1 MTGASR
7 RTTIA
12 AAAVLLAVGVAAADP
27 KPFGTTTTIQ
37 VERGR
42 TVKTAT
48 LVDVDGDGLEDLV
61 IATFRRGK
69 AFERVIEVHLR
80 RGSGDVFVAAPDF
93 SLDVPA
99 DAVAFAVGDVHA
111 DPGSEIVIFTASGA
125 FAWRPKGPESARF
138 AKLVSASFLWQ
149 IPDPRDVF
157 WWGAGVRDVDGDGLA
172 DLVMPE
178 PGGWRVALQ
187 RRKPDGASDFAVVS
201 APRVPEHSS
210 AEVEGMGSRKLSAK
224 AKREEFRVSITVG
237 DDDGDDDAPREL
249 LSVSESAPAPQFIDF
264 DGDGRLD
271 LVAQSSHDLFV
282 WRQRPDGSFAEAP
295 DAKYELPV
303 AADRERRLDVS
314 YSSLVADLDGDRRCD
329 CVMFAGDKRSDDVRT
344 QVLVFLQGKSGAP
357 DPASPLFGSKGLPTQ
372 LLRIGGFAGSPVL
385 VDVDGDGRLDLVV
398 GAVRLDGAFDAIRA
412 AGNGRLDASLYVYKN
427 TGKGFSDKPVLS
439 FDISLK
445 ADGLRGARG
454 ELIAGFFGDVTGDRV
469 RDLVLRDEPD
479 HVRVLMTRR
488 SGDGLTIVEQP
499 LWESHVDPDAKVVAH
514 GSSNGNPRGGPPEL
528 LVIEDSQVLHVR
540 FP

>member
-1 MTGASR
+1 ML
-7 RTTIA
+7 TT
-12 AAAVLLAVGVAAADP
+12 GVAIADP
-27 KPFGTTTTIQ
+27 KPFGTTTTVQ

-93 SLDVPA
+93 SLDVPN
-99 DAVAFAVGDVHA
+99 DAVAFAVGDVHE

-138 AKLVSASFLWQ
+138 VKLVSGSFLWQ
-149 IPDPRDVF
+149 LPDPRDVF

-172 DLVMPE
+172 DLVIPE
-178 PGGWRVALQ
+178 PGGWRIALQ
-187 RRKPDGASDFAVVS
+187 RRKKDGTSDFPVVS
-201 APRVPEHSS
+201 TPRVPEYS
-210 AEVEGMGSRKLSAK
+210 ATADEPLGSRKLSAK
-224 AKREEFRVSITVG
+224 AKRAEFRVAITVG
-237 DDDGDDDAPREL
+237 DDDEDDSPREL
-249 LSVSESAPAPQFIDF
+249 LSVSESAPAPQFVDF

-271 LVAQSSHDLFV
+271 LVAQTSRDLLV
-282 WRQRPDGSFAEAP
+282 WLQRADGSFAEAP
-295 DAKYELPV
+295 DAQYELPV
-303 AADRERRLDVS
+303 PADRERRLDVS
-314 YSSLVADLDGDRRCD
+314 YSSLAADLDGDRRCD

-357 DPASPLFGSKGLPTQ
+357 DAASPLFGSKGLPTQ

-385 VDVDGDGRLDLVV
+385 VDVDGDGRPDLVV

-427 TGKGFSDKPVLS
+427 TGKGFTDKPVLA
-439 FDISLK
+439 FDISIK

-454 ELIAGFFGDVTGDRV
+454 ELIAGFFGDVTGDHV

-479 HVRVLMTRR
+479 HLRVLMTRR

-499 LWESHVDPDAKVVAH
+499 LWESHVDPDAKIVAH
-514 GSSNGNPRGGPPEL
+514 SNPKGGPPEL